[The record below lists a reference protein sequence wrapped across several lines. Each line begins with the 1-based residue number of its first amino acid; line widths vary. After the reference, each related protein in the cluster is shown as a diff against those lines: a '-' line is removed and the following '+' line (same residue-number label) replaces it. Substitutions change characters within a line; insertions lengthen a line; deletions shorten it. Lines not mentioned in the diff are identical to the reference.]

1 MSDPNKRLPNNPL
14 GSNTIPGHQAKAK
27 HQANVIQNQHDI
39 SSFQDDAQSER
50 MQIDKQPDQP
60 PKLTFRFSGQE
71 QKRTM
76 TVDEFKK
83 LCGNSGRLYDVMKF
97 KGKYRQPCPA

>member
-1 MSDPNKRLPNNPL
+1 M
-14 GSNTIPGHQAKAK
+14 
-27 HQANVIQNQHDI
+27 
-39 SSFQDDAQSER
+39 
-50 MQIDKQPDQP
+50 DKQAEQ

-83 LCGNSGRLYDVMKF
+83 LCGNSSRLFDVMKF
-97 KGKYRQPCPA
+97 KGKTTLLTILTTSATCRIVLPADEEHDYE